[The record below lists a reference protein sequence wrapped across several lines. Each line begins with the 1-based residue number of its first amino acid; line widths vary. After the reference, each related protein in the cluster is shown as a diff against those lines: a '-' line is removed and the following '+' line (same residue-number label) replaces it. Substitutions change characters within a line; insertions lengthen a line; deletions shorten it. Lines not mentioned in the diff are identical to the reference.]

1 MPFTRSAF
9 DARARRAG
17 SVRFPR
23 LCFLMFLA
31 LEWFALPTM
40 AEETCRNKP
49 QSSAPVTGLG
59 LKFDPIL
66 NLEPPTTGNTPF
78 YIFGRG
84 ISGQTDDLIE
94 AEGEAEFR
102 QLGMFIKGDRIR
114 HDLVRD
120 ELHAEGQVKL
130 FREGE
135 FYQGPRLRLKL
146 GTTQGSFENIEY
158 QLTSTGGRGSARVA
172 EFLQPMET
180 KLTDAVYTTCAR
192 DRPAWELRMSE
203 MLIDQIREV
212 GSTRSATLYWG
223 DRALLPFGDMS
234 FPIGL
239 QRKTGFLS
247 PSYTTSSKL
256 GLEVE
261 VPFYWNM
268 APNHDLTL
276 SPRLISRRGLQ
287 LGSEFRFLRE
297 NALGTVRYEVLPD
310 TITRTQREFAA
321 VNTTYRVTPDTTL
334 GVQVMRASDDNYF
347 SDLGRSLLAS
357 SQRLLPATF
366 TLNTNVAGWGLAAQ
380 AQEYQLLQDRAA
392 PLIRPY
398 AWAPRLAMSRS
409 HRDMSSAEGFPLD
422 WRMNAEWTSFRHAT
436 MAEGDRMVA
445 TGSLAWRHFT
455 QGLSITP
462 RVSLHATRYSHRQDG
477 DRTRTLQTY
486 LYNAQDFDRTIYR
499 NNVGP
504 DTDSYTRVLPTF
516 STEVGSVFERPL
528 TFRGMDIEQTLEP
541 RLTYIVTPYKDQSR
555 YPVFDTGSP
564 SLSFAHL
571 FSDVAFNGHDRIA
584 DLNQVTAGMT
594 TRFIEEKSGAEL
606 LRAAVGQR
614 FYFADQ
620 RVTLPGGT
628 PRTDRNSDLLGQISA
643 RPLRGWA
650 IDSQVQY
657 TPSSGKWQAISLVNR
672 FNPRPASAF
681 SASYRFVRDSSN
693 TVDFAAQ
700 WPIAPYWY
708 AVGRYQYAFR
718 NIGGVK
724 ENQNSGVVEALAGVE
739 YDGGCWVG
747 RVVMQQYAASASQR
761 NAAIFFQIEL
771 NGMGRVGPSP
781 LAVLTRSIPNYQMI
795 NQIAPLPAKFDNF
808 Q

>member
-1 MPFTRSAF
+1 MAITCASLQVVAEDGCRAHSETPRISA
-9 DARARRAG
+9 
-17 SVRFPR
+17 
-23 LCFLMFLA
+23 
-31 LEWFALPTM
+31 
-40 AEETCRNKP
+40 
-49 QSSAPVTGLG
+49 GLG

-66 NLEPPTTGNTPF
+66 NLEPSSVGDTPL

-94 AEGEAEFR
+94 AQGDAEFR

-120 ELHAEGQVKL
+120 ELFAEGQVKL

-135 FYQGPRLRLKL
+135 FYEGPRLRLKL
-146 GTTQGSFENIEY
+146 GITQGFFEDVQY
-158 QLTSTGGRGSARVA
+158 QLTSTGGRGSARLA
-172 EFLQPMET
+172 EFVQPMET
-180 KLTDAVYTTCAR
+180 KLSDAVYTTCSR
-192 DRPAWELRMSE
+192 GRPAWELRMSE

-212 GSTRSATLYWG
+212 GSTRGATLYWG
-223 DRALLPFGDMS
+223 DRALLPFGDVS

-268 APNHDLTL
+268 APNHDLTV

-287 LGSEFRFLRE
+287 IGSEFRFLRE
-297 NALGTVRYEVLPD
+297 NALGTFRYEVLPD
-310 TITRTQREFAA
+310 GITNTQRQFGAA
-321 VNTTYRVTPDTTL
+321 TATYRVTSETTL
-334 GVQVMRASDDNYF
+334 GIHVMRASDDNYF

-357 SQRLLPATF
+357 SQRVLPATLS
-366 TLNTNVAGWGLAAQ
+366 LNTQVGGWGLMAQ
-380 AQEYQLLQDRAA
+380 AQDYQLLQDRAA

-398 AWAPRLAMSRS
+398 SWAPRLAIGRG
-409 HRDMSSAEGFPLD
+409 HRGLASAEGFPLD
-422 WRMNAEWTSFRHAT
+422 WQMNAELTSFRHAT

-445 TGSLAWRHFT
+445 TGAMSLRHFT
-455 QGLSITP
+455 QGVSVTP
-462 RVSLHATRYSHRQDG
+462 RIALHATRYNHRQDG
-477 DRTRTLQTY
+477 DRTRTLNTY
-486 LYNAQDFDRTIYR
+486 LISSPDFDKTIYR

-504 DTDSYTRVLPTF
+504 DTSSYTRVLPTF
-516 STEVGSVFERPL
+516 STEFASVFERPL
-528 TFRGMDIEQTLEP
+528 TFRGMNIEQTLEP

-555 YPVFDTGSP
+555 MPVFDTGSP

-571 FSDVAFNGHDRIA
+571 FSDVAFNGHDRVA

-594 TRFIEEKSGAEL
+594 TRFIEQSSGAEL

-628 PRTDRNSDLLGQISA
+628 VRTDRNSDLLGQISA

-657 TPSSGKWQAISLVNR
+657 TPSSAKWQAISIVNR

-718 NIGGVK
+718 NLGGLK

-747 RVVMQQYAASASQR
+747 RVVVQQYVASASQR
-761 NAAIFFQIEL
+761 NTAIFFQIEL
-771 NGMGRVGPSP
+771 NGMGRVGPNP
-781 LAVLTRSIPNYQMI
+781 LTVLTRNIPNYQMI
-795 NQIAPLPAKFDNF
+795 NQIAPLPAKFENF